1 MLREGVF
8 VLRWGAM
15 KRREFLAAGSAG
27 ALAAAL
33 AACGRKPA
41 EIPIE
46 FAGYDP
52 ARAHALREPWRA
64 PAGITPRKAEVLV
77 VGGGVAGLS
86 AAWWLAREARTQ
98 ITLLEME
105 ATIGGNARGLT
116 EHPALSDACALGA
129 HYLPSPAR
137 SATELRL
144 LLADVGVIRGDAF
157 AERPDYDPRAVN
169 FAPQERLWMDARGD
183 HVAGW
188 QEGLLPL
195 AEPGSRTMAQ
205 YKQFA
210 ALIESLMATG
220 AFTMPSRLDIQALP
234 ARVRALDASTLTD
247 WLLAQ
252 GLDDPD
258 LHWYADYCCR
268 DDYGTRAADTSAL
281 AGVAYFAARHGFHA
295 DPREEGRVGADNP
308 TLTWPTGN
316 GAVAEKMREFISA
329 RQAQAIQTGCRV
341 RRIAEVRGGVEVDCE
356 RLEGNRV
363 VAAERWQAVRVIV
376 AAPARTLPHLIE
388 GCPAPWQQAA
398 KSLTYAPWLTVNL
411 GLSFVPGSAD
421 GSPLAW
427 DNVFKDSLSLGYVNA
442 THQSLHTRRTRT
454 VWTWYRA
461 LAEQAP
467 GDARKQLLDA
477 SARSW
482 VDEAVADI
490 MRAHPAVGAALEGA
504 VVARFGHAMARP
516 TPGVLLGNDLTHLRK
531 PAGRIALAH
540 SDLAGYS
547 VFEEANRFGVR
558 AARWA
563 LGSG

>member
-1 MLREGVF
+1 
-8 VLRWGAM
+8 M

-27 ALAAAL
+27 ALSAAL
-33 AACGRKPA
+33 AACGRKPD

-64 PAGITPRKAEVLV
+64 PAGITPRKTEVLV
-77 VGGGVAGLS
+77 VGGGIAGLS
-86 AAWWLAREARTQ
+86 AAWWLAREARAQ
-98 ITLLEME
+98 VTLLEME
-105 ATIGGNARGLT
+105 PTVGGNARGLA
-116 EHPALSDACALGA
+116 EHPALSDPCALGA
-129 HYLPSPAR
+129 HYLPSPSR
-137 SATELRL
+137 QATELRL

-157 AERPDYDPRAVN
+157 RPQPDYDPRAVN
-169 FAPQERLWMDARGD
+169 FAPQERLWMDARGE
-183 HVAGW
+183 HAAGW

-195 AEPGSRTMAQ
+195 AEPASRTMAQ

-210 ALIESLMATG
+210 ALIEDLMATG
-220 AFTMPSRLDIQALP
+220 AFTMPSRLDAAALP
-234 ARVRALDASTLTD
+234 SQVRALDASSFSD
-247 WLLAQ
+247 WLLSR
-252 GLDDPD
+252 GLDDAD

-268 DDYGTRAADTSAL
+268 DDYGTRAAETSAF

-316 GAVAEKMREFISA
+316 GAVAEKMREYIAA
-329 RQAQAIQTGCRV
+329 RQASAIQTGCRV
-341 RRIAEVRGGVEVDCE
+341 RRVAEVRGGVEVDCE
-356 RLEGNRV
+356 RIEGGRT
-363 VAAERWQAVRVIV
+363 AAVERWQAARVII
-376 AAPARTLPHLIE
+376 ATPARTLPFLVE
-388 GCPAPWQQAA
+388 ACPAPWLAA
-398 KSLTYAPWLTVNL
+398 TKSLSYAPWLTVNL
-411 GLSFVPGSAD
+411 GLSFVPGSTD

-442 THQSLHTRRTRT
+442 AHQSLHTRRTRT

-467 GDARKQLLDA
+467 GVARKRLLDA
-477 SARSW
+477 PARAW

-490 MRAHPAVGAALEGA
+490 LHAHPAAGAALEGA
-504 VVARFGHAMARP
+504 VVSRFGHAMARP
-516 TPGVLLGNDLTHLRK
+516 APGVMLGDAVASLRV
-531 PAGRIALAH
+531 PVGRIALAH

-547 VFEEANRFGVR
+547 VFEEAQRFGVR

-563 LGSG
+563 LQG

>member
-1 MLREGVF
+1 
-8 VLRWGAM
+8 M

-27 ALAAAL
+27 ALSAAL
-33 AACGRKPA
+33 TACGRKPD

-64 PAGITPRKAEVLV
+64 PVGITPRKTEVLV
-77 VGGGVAGLS
+77 VGGGIAGLS
-86 AAWWLAREARTQ
+86 AAWWLAREARAQ
-98 ITLLEME
+98 VTLLEME
-105 ATIGGNARGLT
+105 PTVGGNARGLA
-116 EHPALSDACALGA
+116 EHPALSDPCALGA
-129 HYLPSPAR
+129 HYLPSPSR
-137 SATELRL
+137 HATELRL

-157 AERPDYDPRAVN
+157 KPQPDYDPRAVN
-169 FAPQERLWMDARGD
+169 FAPQERLWMDARGE
-183 HVAGW
+183 HAAGW

-195 AEPGSRTMAQ
+195 AEPASRTMAQ

-210 ALIESLMATG
+210 ALIEDLMATG
-220 AFTMPSRLDIQALP
+220 AFTMPSRLDAAALP
-234 ARVRALDASTLTD
+234 SQVRALDASSFSD
-247 WLLAQ
+247 WLLSR
-252 GLDDPD
+252 GLDDAD

-268 DDYGTRAADTSAL
+268 DDYGTRAAETSAF

-316 GAVAEKMREFISA
+316 GAVAEKMREYIAA
-329 RQAQAIQTGCRV
+329 RQASAIQTGCRV
-341 RRIAEVRGGVEVDCE
+341 RRVAEVRGGVEVDCE
-356 RLEGNRV
+356 RIEGGR
-363 VAAERWQAVRVIV
+363 AAAVERWQAARVIIATPV
-376 AAPARTLPHLIE
+376 RTLPFLVE
-388 GCPAPWQQAA
+388 ACPAPWLAA
-398 KSLTYAPWLTVNL
+398 TKSLSYAPWLTVNL
-411 GLSFVPGSAD
+411 GLSFVPGSTD

-442 THQSLHTRRTRT
+442 AHQSLHTRRTRT

-467 GDARKQLLDA
+467 GVARKRLLDA
-477 SARSW
+477 PARAW

-490 MRAHPAVGAALEGA
+490 LRAHPAAGAALEGA
-504 VVARFGHAMARP
+504 VVSRFGHAMARP
-516 TPGVLLGNDLTHLRK
+516 APGVMLGDAVASLRV
-531 PAGRIALAH
+531 PVGRIALAH

-547 VFEEANRFGVR
+547 VFEEAQRFGVR

-563 LGSG
+563 LQG